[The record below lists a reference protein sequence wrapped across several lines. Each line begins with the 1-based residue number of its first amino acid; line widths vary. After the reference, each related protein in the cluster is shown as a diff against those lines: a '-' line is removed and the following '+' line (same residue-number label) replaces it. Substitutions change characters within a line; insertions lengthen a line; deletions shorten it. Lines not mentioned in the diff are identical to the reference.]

1 MKKMQLLLVLVLLT
15 WTTGIFAQGD
25 MKETIGMIKTNLAN
39 SKQQIKKYAWIET
52 TTTYIKGELKNT
64 KQNQCYYSMDGK
76 LTKVVTGA
84 TDQAKTP
91 GGIRGKIVAN
101 KKEDMADYI
110 SKAMDK
116 IQAYLPPDGEKL
128 QQIYAG
134 GTMAVQIL
142 DPGKKF
148 KLSFPN
154 YLQKGDLLSISLDKA
169 NQKLMAVSVNT
180 YIDDPSQAVTFDVT
194 YNNLPDG
201 TQFIATTTLVAQAKE
216 LKIVVENSGYRLGA
230 GQ

>member
-1 MKKMQLLLVLVLLT
+1 MKRMKLILVLVFLT
-15 WTTGIFAQGD
+15 WTTGIFAQNE
-25 MKETIGMIKTNLAN
+25 MKETITMIKTNLAN
-39 SKQQIKKYAWIET
+39 SKQQVKQYSWLET

-64 KQNQCYYSMDGK
+64 RQNQCYYSVDGK
-76 LTKVVTGA
+76 LTKVATGA

-91 GGIRGKIVAN
+91 GGIRGKIIAN

-110 SKAMDK
+110 AKAVDK
-116 IQAYLPPDGEKL
+116 IQAYLPPDGERL
-128 QQIYAG
+128 QQIYGG

-148 KLSFPN
+148 KLSFPD
-154 YLQKGDLLSISLDKA
+154 YLQKGDLLSISMDKA
-169 NQKLMAVSVNT
+169 NQKLMAISVKT
-180 YIDDPSQAVTFDVT
+180 YIDDPSQEVIFDVT

-201 TQFIATTTLVAQAKE
+201 TQFISVTSLTAQAKD
-216 LKIVVENSGYRLGA
+216 LKLVVENSGYRKGA